1 MERQPHFTPRRYK
14 LHHDTQHIKQRFAS
28 VKGKRPPRQLSA
40 PPSSNGNDGRRQVSL
55 NATVSPNPAPV
66 KSFQLY
72 SVFATSPLADE
83 LFVKVSKSVC
93 VSLSTKTAYSTSING
108 YLVIL

>member
-1 MERQPHFTPRRYK
+1 MPIEQETNGNATTSR
-14 LHHDTQHIKQRFAS
+14 AS
-28 VKGKRPPRQLSA
+28 NTVLKTGKRQPRQLSA
-40 PPSSNGNDGRRQVSL
+40 PPSSNGSDGRKQVSL
-55 NATVSPNPAPV
+55 NVTVSPNPAPV
-66 KSFQLY
+66 KGFQLY

>member
-1 MERQPHFTPRRYK
+1 MPVESETNGNATSSRGVNT
-14 LHHDTQHIKQRFAS
+14 TN
-28 VKGKRPPRQLSA
+28 VKGKRTQRQLSA
-40 PPSSNGNDGRRQVSL
+40 PPSSSSDNGRKVVSL
-55 NATVSPNPAPV
+55 PMTVSPNPAPV
-66 KSFQLY
+66 KNFQLY